1 MEGEEGEEEKNEG
14 KEAEEQDDGGKHIDV
29 NGATI
34 SGVTLQP
41 G

>member
-34 SGVTLQP
+34 SVVTLQP